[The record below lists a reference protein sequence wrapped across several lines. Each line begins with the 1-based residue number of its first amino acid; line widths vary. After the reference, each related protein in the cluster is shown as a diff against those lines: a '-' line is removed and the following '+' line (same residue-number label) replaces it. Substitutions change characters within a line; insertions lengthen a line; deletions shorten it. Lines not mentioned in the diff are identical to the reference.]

1 MLLAVVSKFD
11 GTKLSDQGWEFG
23 GFESADIDNINDT
36 RFVYQ
41 LYTNADSD
49 FTGWATVPVLQDK
62 KSGTIISNECV
73 DILRILNRAFA
84 ELVSSNIDLF
94 PKKLA
99 SNIDT
104 LKLDLYENLNNRLVC

>member
-1 MLLAVVSKFD
+1 MVSKFD

-49 FTGWATVPVLQDK
+49 FTGWATVPVLYDK
-62 KSGTIISNECV
+62 KSGTIISNECA
-73 DILRILNRAFA
+73 DILRMLNRAFA
-84 ELVSSNIDLF
+84 VLVSSNIDLF
-94 PKKLA
+94 PKELA
-99 SNIDT
+99 SDIDA
-104 LKLDLYENLNNRLVC
+104 LNLVLYGNLNNRLVC